1 MTQVSDMSAVRKKF
15 EELIDA
21 IPVGDDVKKS
31 LKDFFLT
38 KTDAELHV
46 MIKMFLDNFTWVR
59 WYWRLKGPRK

>member
-1 MTQVSDMSAVRKKF
+1 MTQVPDMSAVRKKF

-21 IPVGDDVKKS
+21 IPVGDDIKKT

-38 KTDAELHV
+38 KTDAELQV
-46 MIKMFLDNFTWVR
+46 MIKMFLDNFTWVK